1 MSMPWFL
8 GVIDFP
14 TMEEITAA
22 IGDWLA
28 LMFFW
33 LIKAVFNI
41 MDIFMDII
49 FQLAGL
55 KNMGGTGGNILSS
68 FFSSTGTKGDN
79 SIATLYF
86 SVCLVCIVLM
96 FFLAVIA
103 IIKQDFF
110 SEEPAKSH
118 APIFKRLVTGV
129 LYFMAIPPIFIF
141 AVEIVAGLMSA
152 LMQIDSFS
160 AVSSLSQTIFEL
172 SLTEPEW
179 MSLSDIPLDPI
190 PHWSVVDAKDFVAL
204 TKTYDFNWLIFIG
217 IIGISFYSLFMIA
230 FGLAKRVF
238 NLILLYVLGPIA
250 ISQSVLDGGG
260 KMKNW
265 KDSVIKEFV
274 SVFGTIIGLV
284 IFFMFVTE
292 VVSDLELFSIEGKT
306 GFGKTAALLGNT
318 VIKAMFILVGFSV
331 IKGGGNGYIANAV
344 GGNLSIDDGKNA
356 FNGMKDSGKFAMTPF
371 KSTAKFASGA
381 VQKGVG
387 FAKGVGKAYNTIAD
401 RDSREAFL
409 NKHKPTLD
417 GFRTDIQNEKI
428 KAQRKT
434 NDDAVKA
441 VRAAQE
447 KYNLDPSANN
457 LRELQKAQR
466 LANSGQMQ
474 THTANEV
481 TRLTGITEGNR
492 TAAGTQVAGMSST
505 ANTVSGATVT
515 YANTGNIQTS
525 INGVNTSAAYNS
537 SQYDNIKTN
546 IRTAIQEE
554 RNNMSNELS
563 AKSREV
569 AGYEADLEIELRQ
582 PTIDA
587 TKVADLKQKIAEG
600 NQQMTEIKIAHE
612 QRITELQEV
621 NQKVEKTETQHK
633 AIHELRQEQ
642 QSLNNVVANSAN
654 MNSTEQQSTRINANT
669 KMEGAL
675 KKAGDAF
682 K

>member
-8 GVIDFP
+8 FP

-28 LMFFW
+28 LVFFW
-33 LIKAVFNI
+33 LIKIVFNI
-41 MDIFMDII
+41 MDVFMDIV

-55 KNMGGTGGNILSS
+55 RDLGGTGGNILSN
-68 FFSSTGTKGDN
+68 FFSNTGSKGDN

-86 SVCLVCIVLM
+86 SICLVCIVLM

-118 APIFKRLVTGV
+118 APIFKRLVTGI
-129 LYFMAIPPIFIF
+129 LYFMAIPPIFVF

-160 AVSSLSQTIFEL
+160 AISSLSQTIFEL

-179 MSLSDIPLDPI
+179 MSLSDVPLDPI
-190 PHWSVVDAKDFVAL
+190 PHWSVVEAKDFVAL
-204 TKTYDFNWLIFIG
+204 TKTYDFNWLIFVG
-217 IIGISFYSLFMIA
+217 IMGISFYSLFMIA
-230 FGLAKRVF
+230 FGLVKRVF
-238 NLILLYVLGPIA
+238 NLVLLYVLGPIA

-292 VVSDLELFSIEGKT
+292 VISDLELFSIEGKT
-306 GFGKTAALLGNT
+306 GFGKTAAILGNT
-318 VIKAMFILVGFSV
+318 VVKAMFILVGFSV

-356 FNGMKDSGKFAMTPF
+356 FSGMKDSGKFAMAPF

-381 VQKGVG
+381 VKKGVG
-387 FAKGVGKAYNTIAD
+387 FAKGVGKAYNTITD
-401 RDSREAFL
+401 RDSREAFI
-409 NKHKPTLD
+409 NKHRPTLD

-434 NDDAVKA
+434 NEDAVKA
-441 VRAAQE
+441 VRTAQE
-447 KYNLDPSANN
+447 KYNLDPSAAN

-466 LANSGQMQ
+466 IANPGQMQ
-474 THTANEV
+474 THMTGEV
-481 TRLTGITEGNR
+481 ARYEGI
-492 TAAGTQVAGMSST
+492 
-505 ANTVSGATVT
+505 ANTTRG
-515 YANTGNIQTS
+515 S
-525 INGVNTSAAYNS
+525 INIPTTHTTTTISGGDVTHADTTRITNEMAAVNAITGDYDK
-537 SQYDNIKTN
+537 SQYDRVKTE
-546 IRTAIQEE
+546 IRTAIQNEQGQMQVEIANKQQEIAFFEAQLEVELNKGAGANATVVNNLKRDIATYNSQISEIQVEHE
-554 RNNMSNELS
+554 R
-563 AKSREV
+563 
-569 AGYEADLEIELRQ
+569 
-582 PTIDA
+582 
-587 TKVADLKQKIAEG
+587 
-600 NQQMTEIKIAHE
+600 
-612 QRITELQEV
+612 RITELREV
-621 NQKVEKTETQHK
+621 NERVEKTETQHK
-633 AIHELRQEQ
+633 AVHELRQEQ
-642 QSLNNVVANSAN
+642 TSLNNVIANSAN
-654 MNSTEQQSTRINANT
+654 MNSTEQQSTRINAGT
-669 KMEGAL
+669 KAEEAL

>member
-96 FFLAVIA
+96 FFLAIIA

-152 LMQIDSFS
+152 LMQIDSFA

-409 NKHKPTLD
+409 NKHRPTLD

-447 KYNLDPSANN
+447 KYNLDPSAAN

-466 LANSGQMQ
+466 IANPGQMQ
-474 THTANEV
+474 THIDGLVNPTTGTYVTTAN
-481 TRLTGITEGNR
+481 GNR
-492 TAAGTQVAGMSST
+492 TNNITEANNLNNTGAGTYYSPVDGGTHSVRHADMNNVVTNVNALPDASANYNANDYTTVKRSIAVAIEAETQLMNVDVEAAEAELQRLVNNG
-505 ANTVSGATVT
+505 ANEAL
-515 YANTGNIQTS
+515 
-525 INGVNTSAAYNS
+525 INDQKEVIH
-537 SQYDNIKTN
+537 NIKTVHQEQLEHL
-546 IRTAIQEE
+546 TTIQE
-554 RNNMSNELS
+554 
-563 AKSREV
+563 
-569 AGYEADLEIELRQ
+569 G
-582 PTIDA
+582 
-587 TKVADLKQKIAEG
+587 
-600 NQQMTEIKIAHE
+600 
-612 QRITELQEV
+612 
-621 NQKVEKTETQHK
+621 VEKQETQHK
-633 AIHELRQEQ
+633 AIHDIRQAGQ
-642 QSLNNVVANSAN
+642 GFDNVVTNSEH
-654 MNSTEQQSTRINANT
+654 MSTSERNSVRINAGT
-669 KMEGAL
+669 KVEEKL
-675 KKAGDAF
+675 KTAGEAF
-682 K
+682 R